1 MNIFNIS
8 HKILLIGLISLFLS
22 CESGE
27 NKWIELFDGKTL
39 DGWKASEN
47 KASWYVEDGA
57 LVGSGERS
65 HLFYVGN
72 VKDHNFK
79 NFEFQAQVKTTTHS
93 NSGIY
98 FHTDYQEKDW
108 PKKGYESQV
117 FNSVFKTD
125 QGAYTENRMTG
136 SLYGVRNLAK
146 SPVVDNE
153 WFDYKIIVQGNTIK
167 TYINDALMV
176 DYTESEKPL
185 RREDMQ
191 QRLLNSGTFALQC
204 HDPKSKVYFKNIK
217 VKPLSDDLASSGK
230 PLNDINYNKKLLD
243 AATRQMPLSDL
254 HVHLKKGLTIEQTL
268 EHSRSYGFT
277 YGIAFNCGINMGFE
291 SNDSLQNFLE
301 NYKKPPQTYLAM
313 QAEGREW
320 LDIFSKE
327 TIGQFDYVFTDAM
340 TWTNDKGKRMRLW
353 LKEETEV
360 GDPQNF
366 MDQLVDRIEKI
377 VGKEP
382 VDIYVNATYL
392 PEEIQERYDE
402 LWTDERM
409 DKVIAV
415 LKNNNVAME
424 ISARYK
430 IPSARFIKRA
440 KKAGVKFTFGTNN
453 TSADDLGRLEYCL
466 DMMEVCD
473 LNPEDI
479 WTPNRVYDQ

>member
-1 MNIFNIS
+1 M
-8 HKILLIGLISLFLS
+8 
-22 CESGE
+22 
-27 NKWIELFDGKTL
+27 
-39 DGWKASEN
+39 
-47 KASWYVEDGA
+47 
-57 LVGSGERS
+57 
-65 HLFYVGN
+65 
-72 VKDHNFK
+72 
-79 NFEFQAQVKTTTHS
+79 
-93 NSGIY
+93 
-98 FHTDYQEKDW
+98 
-108 PKKGYESQV
+108 
-117 FNSVFKTD
+117 
-125 QGAYTENRMTG
+125 
-136 SLYGVRNLAK
+136 
-146 SPVVDNE
+146 
-153 WFDYKIIVQGNTIK
+153 
-167 TYINDALMV
+167 
-176 DYTESEKPL
+176 
-185 RREDMQ
+185 
-191 QRLLNSGTFALQC
+191 
-204 HDPKSKVYFKNIK
+204 YFKNIK